1 MTPEPVR
8 TPCLCNALR
17 RASRAVTRLYDDEL
31 RAVGLRTTQF
41 SMLAYLNRAGE
52 VKQGDIGDL
61 MLLEQTTV
69 TRNLRPL
76 LSSGWLET
84 RPGTDRRQRFVA
96 ITPSGQEKL
105 REAAPAWI
113 SAQKKMKA
121 VLSELTWQSLLAVLP
136 DVAQAAI
143 KVVVEPGD
151 DT

>member
-31 RAVGLRTTQF
+31 RTVGLRTTQF
-41 SMLAYLNRAGE
+41 SMLAYLNRTGE

-76 LSSGWLET
+76 LSSGWLEI

-96 ITPSGQEKL
+96 ITHSGKEKL

-121 VLSELTWQSLLAVLP
+121 LLSEQTWQDLLTVLP
-136 DVAQAAI
+136 NVAQAATE
-143 KVVVEPGD
+143 VE
-151 DT
+151 